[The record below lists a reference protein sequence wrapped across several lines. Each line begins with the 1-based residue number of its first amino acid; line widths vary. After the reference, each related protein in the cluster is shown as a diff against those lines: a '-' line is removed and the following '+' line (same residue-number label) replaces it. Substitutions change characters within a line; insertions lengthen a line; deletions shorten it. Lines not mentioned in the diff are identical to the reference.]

1 MKRPSFISWEQLR
14 VGAVILVA
22 LVVLG
27 VAVLRLGAAAN
38 LFSTRYPLTTF
49 LPNANG
55 LRVGGSV
62 MIAGKL
68 AGTVREIEFMPVDSD
83 TLHNLR
89 LLLELD
95 EGVREQV
102 RGDSRAKLRTVGL
115 LGDKVIDI
123 NPGTPGFDRLSPG
136 DTIPSIPSV
145 DYELVVERAAGAI
158 DELVQLTGDLRR
170 ITGGLVRGEGTA
182 GQLLTDRA
190 LYDQLTATLQRTNQL
205 VDRLQSPDGTMG
217 RLLGDAALYENM
229 VSATGSLDSLA
240 TSLYSGDGT
249 LARLMRDDTLY
260 TRMVGVV
267 AEADSLLGMLRGGDG
282 TAAKLLNDQELYDR
296 VNRTVSELSALIE
309 DIRRDPR
316 RYMKGLIRVF

>member
-14 VGAVILVA
+14 VGAVILIA
-22 LVVLG
+22 LIVLA

-38 LFSTRYPLTTF
+38 LFSSRYPLTTF

-68 AGTVREIEFMPVDSD
+68 AGTVREIEFMPVDTD

-95 EGVREQV
+95 EAVRDQV

-123 NPGTPGFDRLSPG
+123 NPGTPDFQPLSPG

-182 GQLLTDRA
+182 GRLLTDGA
-190 LYDQLTATLQRTNQL
+190 LYEQLTLALERTNQL
-205 VDRLQSPDGTMG
+205 VDRLQSPDGTTG
-217 RLLGDAALYENM
+217 RLMRDASLYENM
-229 VSATGSLDSLA
+229 VSATGALDSIA
-240 TSLYSGDGT
+240 TSLNSGEGT
-249 LARLMRDDTLY
+249 LGRLMRDDTLY

-267 AEADSLLGMLRGGDG
+267 TEADSLLRLLHSGDG
-282 TAAKLLNDQELYDR
+282 TAAKLLTDQELYDR
-296 VNRTVSELSALIE
+296 VNQTISELTELIE